1 MAEPRSDWSAW
12 RKSTWSG
19 TGSCVEVRRSH
30 DQVQMRDSKAP
41 SGGVLTFGHSA
52 WRAFLD
58 RIHDGEFTVPAR
70 E

>member
-12 RKSTWSG
+12 HKSTRSG
-19 TGSCVEVRRSH
+19 TGDCVEVRHSC

-41 SGGVLTFGHSA
+41 RDGVLTFEYSV
-52 WRAFLD
+52 WRAFLE
-58 RIHDGEFTVPAR
+58 RIHGGEFTVPAR